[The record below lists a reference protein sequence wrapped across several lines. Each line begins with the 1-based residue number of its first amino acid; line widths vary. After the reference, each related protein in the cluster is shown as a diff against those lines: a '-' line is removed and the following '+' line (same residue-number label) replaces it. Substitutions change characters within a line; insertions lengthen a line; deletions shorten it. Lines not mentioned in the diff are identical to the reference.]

1 MCVGPRRKDP
11 VQIFLQEYYKAWAK
25 VYNSKISYG
34 LNNPFIF
41 CEQRPLS
48 VNRIEIKPNEI

>member
-1 MCVGPRRKDP
+1 MYGRPVRKGP
-11 VQIFLQEYYKAWAK
+11 VQIFLQEFYKAWAK
-25 VYNSKISYG
+25 VYNSKVSYG

-48 VNRIEIKPNEI
+48 VKHS

>member
-1 MCVGPRRKDP
+1 MYVRPCRKGP

-25 VYNSKISYG
+25 VYNNKISYG

-48 VNRIEIKPNEI
+48 VKDILLSFKN